1 MLNSYGWKIPES
13 PWGSPIPV
21 RDGDED
27 VKRFSDGDEGG
38 DGDEVEK
45 RGWGCTSPDGAD
57 LGGSLRVYENPKDV
71 YRLV

>member
-1 MLNSYGWKIPES
+1 MLFKKLNDIFKIPES

-45 RGWGCTSPDGAD
+45 RGWG
-57 LGGSLRVYENPKDV
+57 
-71 YRLV
+71 